1 MNNKYTTSIQ
11 TEEAIF
17 YLLEELPSKDDGPTG
32 GSSSS
37 SSSSPLLGSEQ
48 NTGTSGSNDRNVFD
62 HVDSTDVFVA
72 LPAIHTVVYDWE
84 NVEVDSVSKF
94 LFQERE
100 HFLECNSPCVYEVLS
115 CEYKTNHL
123 FFKLIY
129 TYI

>member
-17 YLLEELPSKDDGPTG
+17 YLLEELPSKDDEPTG

-84 NVEVDSVSKF
+84 NVEVDYVSKF